1 MPMGLL
7 PELASRLLLAQRR
20 TRKMTI
26 GGGVF
31 LVAVGA
37 ILAFAVNF
45 QLAGIDINI
54 VGWILMAAGVFGVIT
69 GLYLMNRGRRTDLVE
84 ERVVVRD
91 PRL

>member
-1 MPMGLL
+1 
-7 PELASRLLLAQRR
+7 
-20 TRKMTI
+20 MTI

-45 QLAGIDINI
+45 QLAGIDIHI
-54 VGWILMAAGVFGVIT
+54 VGWILMVAGVFGIIT

>member
-1 MPMGLL
+1 
-7 PELASRLLLAQRR
+7 
-20 TRKMTI
+20 MTI

-54 VGWILMAAGVFGVIT
+54 VGWILMAAGVFGIIA

>member
-1 MPMGLL
+1 
-7 PELASRLLLAQRR
+7 
-20 TRKMTI
+20 MTI

-45 QLAGIDINI
+45 QLAGIDIHI
-54 VGWILMAAGVFGVIT
+54 VGWILMVAGVFGIIT
-69 GLYLMNRGRRTDLVE
+69 GLYLMNRRRRTDLVE